1 MRTMK
6 FINWLHSL
14 VGILAGKFKT
24 LSTAAFVVNFA
35 LLQVCPPPFFFSN
48 PNNIYFLQFFFNFG
62 ANTTTYVSLKPQL
75 LSSHPHLNTSI
86 LSPSSATPQNSFP
99 PVSKASLMVSPPHQE
114 KLVPSS
120 QRSLSMRSQRK
131 SVLQSFCGVSAPCPS
146 SSRPSRL
153 DAFYSFL
160 WLLYRRSRLHALT
173 P

>member
-35 LLQVCPPPFFFSN
+35 LLQVCPPFFFSN
-48 PNNIYFLQFFFNFG
+48 PNNIYSLQFFFNFG

-114 KLVPSS
+114 KLVPLS